1 MTLMQSTQ
9 TTTRPNWWMRWT
21 RRQIRPKGIEKAF
34 RNWRI
39 LASVRQDTGVVPD
52 GDDMVYRMNATTL
65 EIGQGISGMKGA
77 VGVIGLMGVGACI
90 LIIPSMILNVFS
102 AEHWHRVVERREWF
116 GGVVDIVLP
125 LLIVPGFAL
134 LLTVFL
140 GGFFGHTDAPAR
152 FDRVRRKVWV
162 FTGKREPM
170 ELDWDLLTPVV
181 QSATAANVSVHT
193 FHTLKLVD
201 LDADGEV
208 KVDGWHPRMV
218 QIGPAFLDDQSVIA
232 KYEFVRRFMED
243 GPQPCK
249 NYLQHRR
256 NLRELFNLVSCLDAV
271 READSS
277 KGVGIYFVAFILF
290 GVIGTTFFLF
300 SVADYIASWTNRVP
314 RWPQRLEAYA
324 AQGGPMCPPPGAKP
338 QRKSIVAKEVPFIL
352 LLLAN
357 LAGVVW
363 LFLLV
368 GRG

>member
-1 MTLMQSTQ
+1 MQSTQ

-39 LASVRQDTGVVPD
+39 LAPVRQDTGVAPD
-52 GDDMVYRMNATTL
+52 GNDMVYRMNATTL

-77 VGVIGLMGVGACI
+77 VGLLGLMGLGALVFGGAMTIRI
-90 LIIPSMILNVFS
+90 LLSENY
-102 AEHWHRVVERREWF
+102 WHRLIEVEGWSGLAF
-116 GGVVDIVLP
+116 DLFLVL
-125 LLIVPGFAL
+125 LLIPMFLFMAAL
-134 LLTVFL
+134 FL

-170 ELDWDLLTPVV
+170 ELDWDQLTPVV
-181 QSATAANVSVHT
+181 QSATPANVSVHT

-208 KVDGWHPRMV
+208 KVEGWHPRMV

-256 NLRELFNLVSCLDAV
+256 NLRELFNLASCLDAV

-277 KGVGIYFVAFILF
+277 KGVGIYVGAFILF

-300 SVADYIASWTNRVP
+300 SVADYIASWTNRIP
-314 RWPQRLEAYA
+314 RWPQRIEAYA
-324 AQGGPMCPPPGAKP
+324 AQGGPMRPPPGAQP

-363 LFLLV
+363 LFSLI
-368 GRG
+368 GQR

>member
-1 MTLMQSTQ
+1 MQNTNMAAKL
-9 TTTRPNWWMRWT
+9 NWWVRRLS

-34 RNWRI
+34 RQWRV
-39 LASVRQDTGVVPD
+39 LGSVSQGTSTAPN
-52 GDDMVYRMNATTL
+52 GDDMVYRMNTTTL
-65 EIGQGISGMKGA
+65 EIGQGIGGIKGGIVFAGM
-77 VGVIGLMGVGACI
+77 VGIVATGGLV
-90 LIIPSMILNVFS
+90 L
-102 AEHWHRVVERREWF
+102 
-116 GGVVDIVLP
+116 GGVSDMLSADYWRAANGLFDQFASYFLLPVFVLAGFP
-125 LLIVPGFAL
+125 LFL
-134 LLTVFL
+134 VFTSL
-140 GGFFGHTDAPAR
+140 FLNAVFGYTDAPAR

-162 FTGKREPM
+162 FAGKREPM
-170 ELDWDLLTPVV
+170 ELDWDQLTPVV
-181 QSATAANVSVHT
+181 QSATPANVSVHT

-256 NLRELFNLVSCLDAV
+256 NLRELFNLAGCLDAV